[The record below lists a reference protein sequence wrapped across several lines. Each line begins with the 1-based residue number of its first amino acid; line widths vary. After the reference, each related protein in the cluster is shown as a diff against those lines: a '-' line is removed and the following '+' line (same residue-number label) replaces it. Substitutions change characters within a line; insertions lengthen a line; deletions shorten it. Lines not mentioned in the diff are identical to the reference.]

1 MSKHRANTATDERP
15 LVRHTC
21 TTPTRLGEQ
30 PEPAPCPACLP
41 GRHRQPGT
49 VRQHRLRA
57 EREAGRLTTE
67 QPRMTR

>member
-21 TTPTRLGEQ
+21 IGSS
-30 PEPAPCPACLP
+30 PAWSPRPCPACLP
-41 GRHRQPGT
+41 GKHRQPGT